1 MMARSHAVIG
11 AAAWLAAAPMLGQP
25 GLRADV
31 LLLAVIGAL
40 LPDVDHPRS
49 WVGRRTRPLSTVI
62 AATLGHRGITHS
74 ALAVIGALLPD
85 VDHPRSWVGR
95 RTRPLSTVIAATLG
109 HRGITHSALAV
120 IGMAML
126 LTAAGLRHGA
136 VAAVGVGYLS
146 HLAADLLTPRGL
158 RLLWPLRGTWGIPL
172 CRTGSPAET
181 LIVLALLGAVAWRL
195 IGRS

>member
-31 LLLAVIGAL
+31 LL
-40 LPDVDHPRS
+40 
-49 WVGRRTRPLSTVI
+49 
-62 AATLGHRGITHS
+62 
-74 ALAVIGALLPD
+74 LAVIGALLPD